1 MKLDCNENCFLE
13 YNLSKSVGV
22 RVTST
27 FYGYSGFYG
36 EHCLRSSLE
45 YIYARYLDYMNIG
58 WTYEHKTY
66 SLSNGVRYKPDFLL
80 ETGEY
85 VEIKGA
91 FNFQYDLPK
100 VQLFESEYNVKVSI
114 LQEKDLR
121 QLIKP
126 TPFIFEHL
134 KQEWKSLAKVRGM
147 NSFGNKNPMYGVNQT
162 QETRAK
168 IRAKAKARFADPKFK
183 EKFLNSPKWKAY
195 HQSRKGQKT
204 GLIAPRYTLICEL
217 CQKNFEVIRHKVSQR
232 RFCSKHCSVQAQ
244 HGKTSITNSGI
255 QALAY
260 TFALDNSEK
269 LYSLK
274 LNKLKEVFQPLWDL
288 IQEEYNI
295 LDIRTI
301 CQIVVGQPCSRKEF
315 LYYLQSYVQ
324 NVRGATGNIEPV
336 ELEDKKP
343 LG

>member
-1 MKLDCNENCFLE
+1 M
-13 YNLSKSVGV
+13 
-22 RVTST
+22 TSN

-66 SLSNGVRYKPDFLL
+66 TLSNGVRYKPDFLL

-91 FNFQYDLPK
+91 FNFTYDLPK
-100 VQLFESEYNVKVSI
+100 VQLFQSEYNVKVTI

-134 KQEWKSLAKVRGM
+134 KQE
-147 NSFGNKNPMYGVNQT
+147 
-162 QETRAK
+162 
-168 IRAKAKARFADPKFK
+168 
-183 EKFLNSPKWKAY
+183 
-195 HQSRKGQKT
+195 
-204 GLIAPRYTLICEL
+204 
-217 CQKNFEVIRHKVSQR
+217 
-232 RFCSKHCSVQAQ
+232 
-244 HGKTSITNSGI
+244 
-255 QALAY
+255 
-260 TFALDNSEK
+260 
-269 LYSLK
+269 
-274 LNKLKEVFQPLWDL
+274 LNKLKSFFQPLWDS
-288 IQEEYNI
+288 IQKEHNI

-301 CQIVVGQPCSRKEF
+301 CQIVVGKPCSRKEF
-315 LYYLQSYVQ
+315 LYHLQSYVQ
-324 NVRGATGNIEPV
+324 KVRGATGNIEPV

>member
-1 MKLDCNENCFLE
+1 M
-13 YNLSKSVGV
+13 GV
-22 RVTST
+22 RMTSN

-66 SLSNGVRYKPDFLL
+66 TLSNGVRYKPDFLL

-91 FNFQYDLPK
+91 FNFTYDLPK
-100 VQLFESEYNVKVSI
+100 VQLFQSEYNVKVTI

-126 TPFIFEHL
+126 TPFVFEHL
-134 KQEWKSLAKVRGM
+134 KQEWKSFAKVRGM
-147 NSFGNKNPMYGVNQT
+147 NTFGSKNPMYGVTQT
-162 QETRAK
+162 EETRDK
-168 IRAKAKARFADPKFK
+168 ISAKAKARFADPEFK
-183 EKFLNSPKWKAY
+183 EKFLNSPKRKAY

-217 CQKNFEVIRHKVSQR
+217 CQQNFEVIQHKASQR
-232 RFCSKHCSVQAQ
+232 RFCSKHCSIQAQ
-244 HGKTSITNSGI
+244 HGKTSFTNSGV

-260 TFALDNSEK
+260 SFALDNFDQ
-269 LYSLK
+269 LFSLK
-274 LNKLKEVFQPLWDL
+274 LNELKSFFQPLWDS
-288 IQEEYNI
+288 IQKEHNI

-301 CQIVVGQPCSRKEF
+301 CQIVVGKPCSRKEF
-315 LYYLQSYVQ
+315 LYHLQSYVQ
-324 NVRGATGNIEPV
+324 KVRGATGNIEPV